1 MRQFGGRKHAI
12 DGPLES
18 VSSNVSSGSVIWG
31 IDQSDFLSDAKTER

>member
-18 VSSNVSSGSVIWG
+18 VSSNPNTLLYFCLTLL
-31 IDQSDFLSDAKTER
+31 DFTLLLFDFA